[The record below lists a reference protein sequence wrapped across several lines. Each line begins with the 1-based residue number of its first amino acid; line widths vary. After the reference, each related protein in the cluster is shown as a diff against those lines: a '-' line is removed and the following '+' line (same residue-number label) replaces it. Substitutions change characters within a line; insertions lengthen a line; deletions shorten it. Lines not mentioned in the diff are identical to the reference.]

1 MRHRWLAVVAA
12 ALLVAACDIGPT
24 APESLSRAGGDPV
37 RVAGWV
43 VYGAREVAPRDMWE
57 RQYRAADEA
66 IAEADGDLARVRWF
80 LADSMRGEERVWY
93 ARGLWLEPH
102 TIVMAQEAADSRT
115 GVCHESVHEILQTRD
130 HGKPVFD
137 RCPFDT
143 TSGGDG

>member
-1 MRHRWLAVVAA
+1 
-12 ALLVAACDIGPT
+12 
-24 APESLSRAGGDPV
+24 
-37 RVAGWV
+37 
-43 VYGAREVAPRDMWE
+43 
-57 RQYRAADEA
+57 
-66 IAEADGDLARVRWF
+66 
-80 LADSMRGEERVWY
+80 MRGEERVWY

-115 GVCHESVHEILQTRD
+115 GVCHEAVHEILQTSD